1 MKSKSLV
8 LFTTLFISFGF
19 LAQNTQ
25 FHFQPNVI
33 NPASSGF
40 FNKLSV
46 SGMGYRLGFGPGF
59 SSNSSLNYNQKLA
72 ILKGGIGATFNYT
85 GYDKMVR
92 ISNLNLNYSYHLIDK
107 EKFRLA
113 VGAGF
118 SLRNERFL
126 IASSNGFSN
135 YNQTTPFLNLGTIAQ
150 FGNHTGQVSFRN
162 INFGNAQGSL
172 ALNLIYNYDWIIN
185 DDFSLRIGTSFYNQT
200 DYYTFTLSTITQ
212 YKMVWVNLALSNRD
226 AFVTGAGI
234 DIKDQFRIGAFL
246 DNYYST
252 LYNDISSDFG
262 LVLSYRIK
270 NDRENSIT
278 E

>member
-1 MKSKSLV
+1 MKS
-8 LFTTLFISFGF
+8 LFIIFSFIGSTSI

-72 ILKGGIGATFNYT
+72 VLKGGIGATLSYT
-85 GYDKMVR
+85 GYDEFFK
-92 ISNLNLNYSYHLIDK
+92 STNLNINYSYHMVER

-113 VGAGF
+113 LGAGF
-118 SLRNERFL
+118 SLRNERFQ
-126 IASSNGFSN
+126 IASSSGFSN

-162 INFGNAQGSL
+162 INFGDAQGSL
-172 ALNLIYNYDWIIN
+172 ALNLIYNYDWTIN
-185 DDFSLRIGTSFYNQT
+185 DNFSLRIGANFYNQNG
-200 DYYTFTLSTITQ
+200 YNSFTLSTITQ
-212 YKMVWVNLALSNRD
+212 YKMVWVNLALTNRD
-226 AFVTGAGI
+226 AFITGVGI

-246 DNYYST
+246 DNYYSK

-270 NDRENSIT
+270 NDKENKLT